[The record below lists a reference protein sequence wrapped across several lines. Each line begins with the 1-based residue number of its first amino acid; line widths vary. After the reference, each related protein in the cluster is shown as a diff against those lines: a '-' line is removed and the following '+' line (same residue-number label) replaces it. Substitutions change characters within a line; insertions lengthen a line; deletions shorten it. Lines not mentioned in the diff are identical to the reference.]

1 MSVALRLQNPI
12 APTSLETTPTNKVR
26 HVEPVDRG
34 HLACEAPDAG
44 YSRSAEAP
52 DAGYSRNESISAIFS
67 YGRSRS

>member
-1 MSVALRLQNPI
+1 MSVALRIQNPI
-12 APTSLETTPTNKVR
+12 APTALVTNPTQTVR

-52 DAGYSRNESISAIFS
+52 DAGYSRNEAISAVFS
-67 YGRSRS
+67 HGRSRS